1 MVDIPS
7 PSLDRPIA
15 GQSLT
20 AELGNRP
27 WQQPPQYATVEEALD
42 FYVPRLARP
51 EILENLYD
59 VMESGIPLTTIAES
73 MQVAGVMEGK
83 HSIDVGILVMPVLIE
98 TMAYLAEEADI
109 EYNIGSNVT
118 EDPDKVSDSSIAAVK
133 EKIKK
138 KGIFPPKKSEPE
150 VQEETMEDEEP
161 KGGLMARRNKDG
173 I

>member
-1 MVDIPS
+1 MVDTPS
-7 PSLDRPIA
+7 PSFDRPIA

-42 FYVPRLARP
+42 YYVPRLSNP
-51 EILENLYD
+51 EFVENLYD

-73 MQVAGVMEGK
+73 IQVAGAMEGK
-83 HSIDVGILVMPVLIE
+83 HSIDVGILVMPVLVE

-118 EDPDKVSDSSIAAVK
+118 EDPDKISDSAMAAVK
-133 EKIKK
+133 ERIKK
-138 KGIFPPKKSEPE
+138 KGILPPEEPQPETQEDIVE
-150 VQEETMEDEEP
+150 VEEP
-161 KGGLMARRNKDG
+161 KGGLMARRNRDG
-173 I
+173 V